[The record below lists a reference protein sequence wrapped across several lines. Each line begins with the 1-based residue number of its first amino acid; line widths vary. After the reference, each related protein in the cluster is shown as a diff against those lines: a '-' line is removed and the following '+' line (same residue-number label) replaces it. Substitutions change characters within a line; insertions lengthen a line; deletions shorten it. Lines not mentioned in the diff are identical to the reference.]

1 LKSKYHTFL
10 LQFVPIRQAFDIS
23 NHDYCIFTMT
33 KETSRTIRGRVA
45 AMASSFGRYLLV
57 TALLSNALAA
67 TAAESPVPYRIVSG
81 DLRPFAAD
89 NHPAAPGMLVELVEQ
104 MASRAQH
111 PVKVE
116 FFPWAR
122 AVGIALGEPRCAVL
136 PLTRTPERE
145 AKFQWL
151 VKLYQQRFA
160 FITPAAKRS
169 VNNLN
174 DARQL
179 KIVVLRGS
187 PNVAQLL
194 NHQISAA
201 NIVEESSV
209 EMMLKDLDTGIV
221 DAIYGGD
228 VINMETVRSSGR
240 KTQDYYVG
248 MMLESGDIWLA
259 SSGGFT
265 RSEIDALQ
273 DAYNTL
279 KKDGTYSRLLKKYG
293 ISE

>member
-1 LKSKYHTFL
+1 
-10 LQFVPIRQAFDIS
+10 
-23 NHDYCIFTMT
+23 MT
-33 KETSRTIRGRVA
+33 KETIHATHRKVA
-45 AMASSFGRYLLV
+45 AIALRIGECLLLASV
-57 TALLSNALAA
+57 LLSASFNA
-67 TAAESPVPYRIVSG
+67 TATDPAPYRIVSG
-81 DLRPFAAD
+81 DLRPFAAE
-89 NHPAAPGMLVELVEQ
+89 NHPEAPGFLVELVEQ
-104 MASRAQH
+104 MALRTQR

-122 AVGIALGEPRCAVL
+122 AVSIALGEQRCAVL

-160 FITPAAKRS
+160 FITPSSKKS
-169 VNNLN
+169 INTVD
-174 DARQL
+174 DARKL

-194 NHQISAA
+194 NHQIDAS

-209 EMMLKDLDTGIV
+209 DMMLKDLDTGIV

-240 KTQDYYVG
+240 KVQEYRVG
-248 MMLESGDIWLA
+248 LVLESGDIWLA
-259 SSGGFT
+259 ASGGFT
-265 RSEIDALQ
+265 STEIDALR
-273 DAYNTL
+273 DAYNVL
-279 KKDGTYSRLLKKYG
+279 KKDGTYSRLLKKY
-293 ISE
+293 SVAE